1 MPGTATDRLSCRA
14 GGTTIRYAKSSVVD
28 LTAGNA
34 ASAWARSGVMM
45 LSGHATGPPALPPS
59 GLPARLD
66 RLVDEIRFRT
76 SARGRCVRV
85 AWPAALGARAA
96 LLHLGRKGRTS
107 ANGSCRLLRAQGG
120 WLALNLPR
128 ADDAVLIPALTG
140 RSGDDPWGDAAR
152 AAALSSAEDF
162 VTRARLL
169 GLASAPLS
177 ELAEAGAPY
186 RSVDLWGPNPD
197 VRRGVVR
204 VVDLSGLWAGPVVA
218 RVLAEAG
225 SEIIKVESVDR
236 PDGAREV
243 PGFYR
248 WVHAASEVTVRV
260 DLGTADGC
268 RQLAGLLDDAHVVIE
283 ASRPRALEQLGL
295 GPYDR
300 PGRPGR
306 VWLSITGYG
315 RTAPGR
321 DWVAFGDDAAVAG
334 GLVGWDDAGA
344 PVFCADAIADPISG
358 LAGAVAVLRALDAG
372 GGQLIDLAMSRV
384 AAIMAGFSGHSSAPP
399 MRRAVVE
406 SDGAGGWL
414 VRDGDIIEPV
424 LDRPE
429 TLEWVISK

>member
-1 MPGTATDRLSCRA
+1 
-14 GGTTIRYAKSSVVD
+14 
-28 LTAGNA
+28 
-34 ASAWARSGVMM
+34 
-45 LSGHATGPPALPPS
+45 
-59 GLPARLD
+59 
-66 RLVDEIRFRT
+66 
-76 SARGRCVRV
+76 
-85 AWPAALGARAA
+85 
-96 LLHLGRKGRTS
+96 
-107 ANGSCRLLRAQGG
+107 
-120 WLALNLPR
+120 
-128 ADDAVLIPALTG
+128 
-140 RSGDDPWGDAAR
+140 
-152 AAALSSAEDF
+152 LSSAEDF